1 VKQFNHDSSEL
12 RAIANLLDAMN
23 EFDAQME
30 AIGASVQVGPK
41 VWWCG
46 QLMGHIV
53 RANEE
58 DNEGPWVYR
67 PDAYGDEPMVR
78 LTAEQLAIKP
88 NE

>member
-1 VKQFNHDSSEL
+1 MEQFNHDADEL

-23 EFDAQME
+23 EFDKQLAPTV
-30 AIGASVQVGPK
+30 SVQVGPEI
-41 VWWCG
+41 WWCG

-53 RANEE
+53 RANED
-58 DNEGPWVYR
+58 DNEGPWRYR

-78 LTAEQLAIKP
+78 FAAEQLAIKP